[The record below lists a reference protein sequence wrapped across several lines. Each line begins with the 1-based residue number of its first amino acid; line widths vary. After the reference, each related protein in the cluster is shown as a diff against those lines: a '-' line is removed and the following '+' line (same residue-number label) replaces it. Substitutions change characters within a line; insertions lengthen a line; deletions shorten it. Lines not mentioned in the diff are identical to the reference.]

1 MNESECLRGVR
12 QASRLQVES
21 RLVVIL
27 KKEPLAKMN
36 IIDYFKTF
44 GYLTVEEINFAMD
57 FFIPEEIKKG
67 AFYLKEGQVSN
78 KVSFIEK
85 GLFRLFYQLDGEEKI
100 MLFFSESQLMADY
113 FGFLTETASIRPIQ
127 ALEDSL
133 IYSIEKRNLN
143 KLFDYS
149 KNWERIGRQLAESAY
164 VTSVLRANRL
174 LHDDYN
180 TRVKTFLEESPSLM
194 QRVPQYMI
202 ASYLNM
208 TPETLSRVKRRI
220 KRTGDVK
227 DTIHNVKG

>member
-1 MNESECLRGVR
+1 
-12 QASRLQVES
+12 
-21 RLVVIL
+21 
-27 KKEPLAKMN
+27 MN
-36 IIDYFKTF
+36 IKDFFRTF
-44 GYLTVEEINFAMD
+44 GNLTDEEINFAMN

-67 AFYLKEGQVSN
+67 AFYLKDGQISN
-78 KVSFIEK
+78 KISFVDK
-85 GLFRLFYQLDGEEKI
+85 GLFRLFYQLDGEQKI
-100 MLFFSESQLMADY
+100 MLFFSESQLMSDY
-113 FGFLTETASIRPIQ
+113 FGFLTSTASIRPIQ

-133 IYSIEKRNLN
+133 IYSIEKKNLN

-180 TRVKTFLEESPSLM
+180 TRVKTFLEESPSLI

-220 KRTGDVK
+220 MKTGDIKV
-227 DTIHNVKG
+227 TIHNMKR

>member
-1 MNESECLRGVR
+1 
-12 QASRLQVES
+12 
-21 RLVVIL
+21 
-27 KKEPLAKMN
+27 MN
-36 IIDYFKTF
+36 IIDFLKTF
-44 GYLTVEEINFAMD
+44 GNLTDEEINFAKG

-100 MLFFSESQLMADY
+100 MLFFSESQLMSDY
-113 FGFLTETASIRPIQ
+113 FGFLTNTASIRPIQ

-133 IYSIEKRNLN
+133 IYSIEKKNLN

-180 TRVKTFLEESPSLM
+180 TRVKTFLEESPSLI

-208 TPETLSRVKRRI
+208 TPETLSRVKKRI
-220 KRTGDVK
+220 MKMGDIKV
-227 DTIHNVKG
+227 TIHNLKR

>member
-1 MNESECLRGVR
+1 
-12 QASRLQVES
+12 
-21 RLVVIL
+21 
-27 KKEPLAKMN
+27 MN
-36 IIDYFKTF
+36 IIDFFTSF
-44 GYLTVEEINFAMD
+44 GSLTGEEINFAKG

-67 AFYLKEGQVSN
+67 AFYLKEGQISN
-78 KVSFIEK
+78 NVSFIEK
-85 GLFRLFYQLDGEEKI
+85 GLFRLFYQLEGEEKI
-100 MLFFSESQLMADY
+100 MLFFSESQLMSDY
-113 FGFLTETASIRPIQ
+113 FGFLTNTASIRPIQ

-133 IYSIEKRNLN
+133 IYSIEKQSLN

-149 KNWERIGRQLAESAY
+149 KNWERIGRQLAETAY

-220 KRTGDVK
+220 MKTGDIKV
-227 DTIHNVKG
+227 TIHNMKG

>member
-1 MNESECLRGVR
+1 
-12 QASRLQVES
+12 
-21 RLVVIL
+21 
-27 KKEPLAKMN
+27 MN
-36 IIDYFKTF
+36 IFDFFKSF
-44 GYLTVEEINFAMD
+44 GNLTDGEINFAKG
-57 FFIPEEIKKG
+57 FFIPEEINKG
-67 AFYLKEGQVSN
+67 AFYLKEGQISN

-100 MLFFSESQLMADY
+100 MLFFSESQLMSDY
-113 FGFLTETASIRPIQ
+113 FGFLTNTASIRPIQ
-127 ALEDSL
+127 ALEDSF
-133 IYSIEKRNLN
+133 IYSIEKQNLN

-164 VTSVLRANRL
+164 VTSVFRANRL

-220 KRTGDVK
+220 MKAGDVK
-227 DTIHNVKG
+227 STIHKIKK

>member
-1 MNESECLRGVR
+1 MS
-12 QASRLQVES
+12 
-21 RLVVIL
+21 
-27 KKEPLAKMN
+27 
-36 IIDYFKTF
+36 IINFFKTL
-44 GYLTVEEINFAMD
+44 GKLTDEEINFSKG
-57 FFIPEEIKKG
+57 FFIPEEIEKG
-67 AFYLKEGQVSN
+67 SFYLKEGQISN

-100 MLFFSESQLMADY
+100 MLFFSESQLMSDY
-113 FGFLTETASIRPIQ
+113 FGFLTNTASIRPIQ

-133 IYSIEKRNLN
+133 IYSIEKKNLD

-220 KRTGDVK
+220 MKTGDIK
-227 DTIHNVKG
+227 GTIHNMKE

>member
-1 MNESECLRGVR
+1 
-12 QASRLQVES
+12 
-21 RLVVIL
+21 
-27 KKEPLAKMN
+27 MN
-36 IIDYFKTF
+36 IIDFFKTF
-44 GYLTVEEINFAMD
+44 ENLTDEEIKFAKG
-57 FFIPEEIKKG
+57 FFIQEKIKKG

-85 GLFRLFYQLDGEEKI
+85 GIFRLFYQLDGEEKI
-100 MLFFSESQLMADY
+100 MLFFSESQLMSDY
-113 FGFLTETASIRPIQ
+113 FGFLTNTASIRPIQ

-133 IYSIEKRNLN
+133 IFSIEKRNLN

-220 KRTGDVK
+220 MKMGEIK
-227 DTIHNVKG
+227 STIHNVKE

>member
-1 MNESECLRGVR
+1 
-12 QASRLQVES
+12 
-21 RLVVIL
+21 
-27 KKEPLAKMN
+27 MN
-36 IIDYFKTF
+36 IIDFFKTF
-44 GYLTVEEINFAMD
+44 GNLTDEEINFATD
-57 FFIPEEIKKG
+57 FFIAEEIKKG
-67 AFYLKEGQVSN
+67 SFYLKEGQISN
-78 KVSFIEK
+78 KVSFVDK

-100 MLFFSESQLMADY
+100 MLFFSESQLMSDY
-113 FGFLTETASIRPIQ
+113 FGFLTDTASIRPIQ

-133 IYSIEKRNLN
+133 IYSIEKKNLN

-220 KRTGDVK
+220 MKKENIRS
-227 DTIHNVKG
+227 TIHGRKV